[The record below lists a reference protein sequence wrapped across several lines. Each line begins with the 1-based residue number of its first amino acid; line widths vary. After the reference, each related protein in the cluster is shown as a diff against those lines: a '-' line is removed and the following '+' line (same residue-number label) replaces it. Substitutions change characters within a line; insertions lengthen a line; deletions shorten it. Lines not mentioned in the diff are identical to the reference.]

1 MLPPRGAGLGA
12 PPGADIGLEVQG
24 PGKFYGPPRKVR
36 IGRRG
41 CEAGMPTRGRQV
53 ESNTRGG
60 FELLISAHRAC
71 GLARRARLTY
81 LPARLLHTSASCTSR
96 AGCPNAKMADAKD
109 SRERDHTFSSADRI
123 RQLNEIDQ
131 DVAKLIHSAGLAIQ
145 ALTNAR
151 AGESPTANSLES
163 HKARF
168 KEATSQYFA
177 LLSSI
182 DVRLRRQ
189 VYALEEAS
197 ILAPDT
203 ASRAGDLQAAGGSAV
218 GASNPLDVSW
228 LNSRKDTVGK
238 DKEAE
243 LWAVA
248 REFVERISNP
258 AAAGSG
264 TKAEGEREKM
274 EVD

>member
-1 MLPPRGAGLGA
+1 M
-12 PPGADIGLEVQG
+12 
-24 PGKFYGPPRKVR
+24 
-36 IGRRG
+36 
-41 CEAGMPTRGRQV
+41 T
-53 ESNTRGG
+53 ESNDSESPLRV
-60 FELLISAHRAC
+60 
-71 GLARRARLTY
+71 LT
-81 LPARLLHTSASCTSR
+81 
-96 AGCPNAKMADAKD
+96 
-109 SRERDHTFSSADRI
+109 SADRI
-123 RQLNEIDQ
+123 RQLNEIDK

-151 AGESPTANSLES
+151 SNDPTIPASADNSLDS

-197 ILAPDT
+197 ILAPDSS
-203 ASRAGDLQAAGGSAV
+203 SRTGDSGSGAAAGGT
-218 GASNPLDVSW
+218 SNPLDVSW

-238 DKEAE
+238 EKEAE
-243 LWAVA
+243 LWAAA
-248 REFVERISNP
+248 RQFVQRINQANSED
-258 AAAGSG
+258 
-264 TKAEGEREKM
+264 KATVKVEGDQETM

>member
-1 MLPPRGAGLGA
+1 
-12 PPGADIGLEVQG
+12 
-24 PGKFYGPPRKVR
+24 
-36 IGRRG
+36 
-41 CEAGMPTRGRQV
+41 
-53 ESNTRGG
+53 
-60 FELLISAHRAC
+60 
-71 GLARRARLTY
+71 
-81 LPARLLHTSASCTSR
+81 
-96 AGCPNAKMADAKD
+96 MADGNDANGPVKVF
-109 SRERDHTFSSADRI
+109 TSADRI
-123 RQLNEIDQ
+123 RQLNEIDK

-151 AGESPTANSLES
+151 SDDLSTADTSLDS

-197 ILAPDT
+197 ILAPDSS
-203 ASRAGDLQAAGGSAV
+203 SRSGDLAGA
-218 GASNPLDVSW
+218 GAGASNVSNPLDVSW

-238 DKEAE
+238 EKEAE
-243 LWAVA
+243 LWAAA
-248 REFVERISNP
+248 REFVQQMEQ
-258 AAAGSG
+258 AQSG
-264 TKAEGEREKM
+264 DKDRVKVEGGQENM

>member
-1 MLPPRGAGLGA
+1 
-12 PPGADIGLEVQG
+12 
-24 PGKFYGPPRKVR
+24 
-36 IGRRG
+36 
-41 CEAGMPTRGRQV
+41 
-53 ESNTRGG
+53 
-60 FELLISAHRAC
+60 
-71 GLARRARLTY
+71 
-81 LPARLLHTSASCTSR
+81 
-96 AGCPNAKMADAKD
+96 MADGND
-109 SRERDHTFSSADRI
+109 SNGQVKVFTSADRI
-123 RQLNEIDQ
+123 RQLNEIDK

-151 AGESPTANSLES
+151 AGDLSATDTSLDS

-197 ILAPDT
+197 ILAPDSS
-203 ASRAGDLQAAGGSAV
+203 SRGGDLAGA
-218 GASNPLDVSW
+218 GAGASNVSNPLDVSW

-238 DKEAE
+238 EKEAE
-243 LWAVA
+243 LWAAA
-248 REFVERISNP
+248 REFVQQMEQVQ
-258 AAAGSG
+258 SG
-264 TKAEGEREKM
+264 DKDRVKVEGGQENM

>member
-1 MLPPRGAGLGA
+1 M
-12 PPGADIGLEVQG
+12 ADS
-24 PGKFYGPPRKVR
+24 K
-36 IGRRG
+36 
-41 CEAGMPTRGRQV
+41 EAGKPDQIFT
-53 ESNTRGG
+53 
-60 FELLISAHRAC
+60 
-71 GLARRARLTY
+71 
-81 LPARLLHTSASCTSR
+81 
-96 AGCPNAKMADAKD
+96 
-109 SRERDHTFSSADRI
+109 SADRI
-123 RQLNEIDQ
+123 RQLNEVDKAQLLTSVSQLQ
-131 DVAKLIHSAGLAIQ
+131 DVARLIHSAGLAIQ

-151 AGESPTANSLES
+151 SSDSAGDNSLDS

-197 ILAPDT
+197 ILAPDSS
-203 ASRAGDLQAAGGSAV
+203 SRTGDLP
-218 GASNPLDVSW
+218 GASGGTAAAANPLDVSW

-243 LWAVA
+243 LWAAA
-248 REFVERISNP
+248 RGFVEQISNP
-258 AAAGSG
+258 GV
-264 TKAEGEREKM
+264 KAENTREGM